1 MRKPTAITIGDTV
14 AFAAPASSAKQDK
27 FAYAVSAFQS
37 RGYSVVIGECC
48 EPKSQNESW
57 TDQERV
63 DELRR
68 FWVDD
73 EVKAIISV
81 RGGYGCARLLEHI
94 DIREFAKHPKLFAGF
109 SDITTLHT
117 ALNNAGLITLHAPM
131 GTTLTA
137 ESPQWVVDALFDSL
151 EGRIPSVS
159 PKAEIQTIVG
169 GIAEGRLAGG
179 CVRLICD
186 SLGTLHEIDTKD
198 KILVL
203 EDIDESPHRV
213 DAMLTQLRNSGKLQQ
228 AAGYVIGEFTGT
240 NEKRMD
246 TEVSPT
252 WQEIV
257 EERLISLGKP
267 TIIGFPIGHNPE
279 NMTLPL
285 GARAKLDADRGTLEC
300 LEPAATM

>member
-1 MRKPTAITIGDTV
+1 MRKPTAIRTGDTI
-14 AFAAPASSAKQDK
+14 AFAAPASSVTQDK

-48 EPKSQNESW
+48 EPKTPDDSW
-57 TDQERV
+57 TDEERV
-63 DELRR
+63 AEIRR
-68 FWVDD
+68 FWADD
-73 EVKAIISV
+73 AVKAIICV

-94 DIREFAKHPKLFAGF
+94 DIREFAEHPKLFAGF
-109 SDITTLHT
+109 SDITTLHI

-137 ESPQWVVDALFDSL
+137 DSPSWVIDALFESL
-151 EGRIPSVS
+151 EGRIPSV
-159 PKAEIQTIVG
+159 PPEPEIQTIVG

-198 KILVL
+198 KILVM

-213 DAMLTQLRNSGKLQQ
+213 DAMLTHLRNSEKLQQ
-228 AAGYVIGEFTGT
+228 AAAYVIGEFSGT
-240 NEKRMD
+240 NEKRKD
-246 TEVSPT
+246 TEASPT
-252 WQEIV
+252 WQEV
-257 EERLISLGKP
+257 VKERLISLRKP
-267 TIIGFPIGHNPE
+267 TIIGFPIGHKPE

-285 GARAKLDADRGTLEC
+285 GAMARLDAERGTLEC